1 MGNTDTPVRRRT
13 VAAGVVAGAALAGMG
28 VLVFQQHQEIAELRA
43 AAKGQ
48 SAQCD
53 DPRATTQKHL
63 ATKQAENIRLA
74 ATVVLQNPTCFSAEE
89 RAAAQT
95 RITNDSQEAARE
107 ALCDASGQPFW
118 KC

>member
-13 VAAGVVAGAALAGMG
+13 VVAGVVVGAVLVGMG
-28 VLVFQQHQEIAELRA
+28 MFVFEQHQEIAELRA
-43 AAKGQ
+43 ATKSH

-53 DPRATTQKHL
+53 DPRAAVARNMAK
-63 ATKQAENIRLA
+63 KQDESIRLA
-74 ATVVLQNPTCFSAEE
+74 ATVILQNPTCFSAED

-95 RITNDSQEAARE
+95 RITNDSQEASRQ